1 MADGLNVGGLNA
13 GGLNADGLDRK
24 QKGELSFHQT
34 GELVMAMEN
43 HDLGE
48 LLQPLIRE
56 IHLFDS
62 FVAGTTHLKDP
73 SVLEEIKVG
82 DQLSLLREDNKF
94 DSNAIMILTAE
105 KKKLGYVPEK
115 DNIIFARLMDAG
127 KMLAAKIKEIEKKGS
142 FTKIA
147 IGIYL
152 VDF

>member
-1 MADGLNVGGLNA
+1 MAN
-13 GGLNADGLDRK
+13 
-24 QKGELSFHQT
+24 ELTTNRT
-34 GELVMAMEN
+34 GELVLAMEQ
-43 HDLGE
+43 HAIGD
-48 LLQPLIRE
+48 LLQSLIRE

-62 FVAGTTHLKDP
+62 FVAGTTHLTDP

-82 DQLSLLREDNKF
+82 DQLSLLRENNKF
-94 DSNAIMILTAE
+94 DSNAILILTAD

-115 DNIIFARLMDAG
+115 DNIIFARLLDAG
-127 KMLAAKIKEIEKKGS
+127 KMLAAKIKGIEKKGS